1 MAIRTF
7 NSQGPADGGSQG
19 SPVIGAGALPGRKC
33 CALRLRSA
41 LEQLAA
47 SVGLQHPPCVKEGRS
62 RRLQGGL
69 SAASFSFRKALYFS
83 VCSIQ
88 SLSLLCRQL
97 PLHKGAFP
105 RRCLPLEGAGLRG
118 RPLPKAEA
126 PTEPAGETGGVRSG
140 SNEVVPQKS
149 SCYRRSSAPSLCKGG
164 WHPKDDGRIV
174 CTKPV
179 IRKHQEKGRESAVES
194 APRSFLMNLLCS
206 VATIPQSAS
215 QTASRLPARSALLN
229 ASVQRSSPKIRALY
243 TRELSHTANPERGP
257 RKIEAIGYP

>member
-1 MAIRTF
+1 MQTA
-7 NSQGPADGGSQG
+7 
-19 SPVIGAGALPGRKC
+19 GAGHSGSIPG
-33 CALRLRSA
+33 ASEFTLADSLRSA
-41 LEQLAA
+41 KRIAA
-47 SVGLQHPPCVKEGRS
+47 SSIGRFLLLPKKSVDFSETSFWVCGVGKLPCVK
-62 RRLQGGL
+62 
-69 SAASFSFRKALYFS
+69 
-83 VCSIQ
+83 
-88 SLSLLCRQL
+88 
-97 PLHKGAFP
+97 
-105 RRCLPLEGAGLRG
+105 GAGLRG